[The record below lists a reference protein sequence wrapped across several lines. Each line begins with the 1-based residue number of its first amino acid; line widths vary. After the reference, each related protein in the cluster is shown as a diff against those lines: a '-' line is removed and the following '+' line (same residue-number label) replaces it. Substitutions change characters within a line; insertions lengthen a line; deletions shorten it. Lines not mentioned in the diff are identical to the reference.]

1 MAKRRARAPARGQ
14 PPGTVRGTGPG
25 HGMAAPIG
33 ERTPLDEL
41 RQVLNLSAEVPIAE
55 VHRTAVA
62 EIARLREGSTEP
74 APWVEEDEE
83 APIGRAA
90 LAGL

>member
-1 MAKRRARAPARGQ
+1 MARRKRQPPGN

-33 ERTPLDEL
+33 ELTPLDEL
-41 RQVLNLSAEVPIAE
+41 RRVLNLSTEVRADE
-55 VHRTAVA
+55 VYRTAIG

-74 APWVEEDEE
+74 VLWVEEDEE

-90 LAGL
+90 LAAL